1 MMGKLLHNLPLT
13 TLLLFMLIMLT
24 ENENSNRYFEI
35 FKEKVFLLISLKVPD
50 SFTARLMGLQFP
62 KI

>member
-1 MMGKLLHNLPLT
+1 
-13 TLLLFMLIMLT
+13 MLIKLT
-24 ENENSNRYFEI
+24 ENKNINRYFEI
-35 FKEKVFLLISLKVPD
+35 FKEKVFLLISLKIPD

>member
-1 MMGKLLHNLPLT
+1 
-13 TLLLFMLIMLT
+13 MLIKLT
-24 ENENSNRYFEI
+24 ENKNSNRHFKI
-35 FKEKVFLLISLKVPD
+35 FKEKIFLLISLKIPD